1 MGCAYN
7 AADGAAKQTD
17 DKTSKKNLKDNHS
30 VLVRM
35 LQEPPLNNS
44 SSNKRSS
51 PLRRENEHACPLK
64 RHSKNNE
71 GFSSN
76 GQLGPLTRLP
86 DPIHN
91 SLATDSNQHLLSRQ
105 PEFLPR
111 QFTDLTPEQLS
122 RQNSPVSD
130 GQMQIDEQKIV
141 TNEHKD
147 LGLRTIVKD
156 SNSSGDEMRST
167 GDRLS
172 DNQSQSSSDNDSG
185 RDSPLSEFELSE
197 LCRRLEGHCV
207 EDCER
212 VRFPC
217 DQIFYFLCIYLN
229 INTQVINL
237 LYT

>member
-7 AADGAAKQTD
+7 SADGAAKQTD

-44 SSNKRSS
+44 GSNKRAS

-64 RHSKNNE
+64 RHSKSNE
-71 GFSSN
+71 GFSSS
-76 GQLGPLTRLP
+76 GHSSPLTRLP
-86 DPIHN
+86 DPVVHN
-91 SLATDSNQHLLSRQ
+91 LLPSDSNQHLVSRQ

-111 QFTDLTPEQLS
+111 QFTDLTSEPMT

-130 GQMQIDEQKIV
+130 GHMQVDEHKL
-141 TNEHKD
+141 TTDEHKD
-147 LGLRTIVKD
+147 IALRMIAKD

-212 VRFPC
+212 VR
-217 DQIFYFLCIYLN
+217 YSK
-229 INTQVINL
+229 
-237 LYT
+237 LYK